1 MNKMLLLAG
10 TAACLF
16 AANANAIE
24 LKPYVG
30 AKLKYVDLS
39 SELSE
44 DGFNLLNGNDNL
56 VGSSIA
62 VGLSVKLE
70 RGSVRAE
77 LETNANSDAEKTS
90 YAGIIKTKVE
100 AQSVMLNGYYDI
112 DTKTK
117 ITPYIGAGIG
127 YAKVKGTVYVDGIK
141 LGSMDDNNFAW
152 QVGFGASYAVNEHIC
167 LDAGYRYMDYGD
179 FSEDRTKLETYA
191 NEISIGARYA
201 F

>member
-16 AANANAIE
+16 AANANAVEI
-24 LKPYVG
+24 KPYVG

-39 SELSE
+39 SELND
-44 DGFNLLNGNDNL
+44 DGFPLDGGDK
-56 VGSSIA
+56 VAGGSIA
-62 VGLSVKLE
+62 VGLSTKL
-70 RGSVRAE
+70 GKGNIRAE
-77 LETNANSDAEKTS
+77 LEYNGNDDAEKTS

-100 AQSVMLNGYYDI
+100 TQSVMLNGYYDI

-127 YAKVKGTVYVDGIK
+127 YAKVKGTAYTGGIK
-141 LGSMDDNNFAW
+141 LGSMDDDNFAW
-152 QVGFGASYAVNEHIC
+152 QVGFGTSYAVNEHIC

-179 FSEDRTKLETYA
+179 FSEDGTKLETYA
-191 NEISIGARYA
+191 NEIYIGARYV